1 MGLSMH
7 VWWTC
12 IDLRESC
19 DIAILARMTNI
30 TWMDNRKLMEE
41 MWPKWKLEPVLSSLL
56 NEKWGSLHQDKLQ
69 SCIRQH
75 RLVRDFKP
83 EIATIH
89 KAYCALIPQN
99 LIGEREVEQTR
110 DDLQRCTPP
119 SERELQEWD
128 DWAAVILA
136 NVTDDEI
143 EAVREQMTYVP
154 TTNRVLAVAVE
165 HVRLNAKRGNR

>member
-1 MGLSMH
+1 
-7 VWWTC
+7 
-12 IDLRESC
+12 
-19 DIAILARMTNI
+19 MTTI

-69 SCIRQH
+69 TCIRQH

-83 EIATIH
+83 EIAAIH

-99 LIGEREVEQTR
+99 LVGEREVEQTR

-119 SERELQEWD
+119 SERELKEWD
-128 DWAAVILA
+128 EWAETML
-136 NVTDDEI
+136 NDVT
-143 EAVREQMTYVP
+143 VRELEQVSEFIGHVP
-154 TTNRVLAVAVE
+154 ESRRILAVAVE
-165 HVRLNAKRGNR
+165 HVRLNTKRGNR

>member
-1 MGLSMH
+1 
-7 VWWTC
+7 
-12 IDLRESC
+12 
-19 DIAILARMTNI
+19 
-30 TWMDNRKLMEE
+30 MEE

-99 LIGEREVEQTR
+99 LVGEREVEQTR

-128 DWAAVILA
+128 DWAETML
-136 NVTDDEI
+136 NDVTVQEL
-143 EAVREQMTYVP
+143 EQVSDFIGHIP
-154 TTNRVLAVAVE
+154 ESRRILAVAVE

>member
-1 MGLSMH
+1 
-7 VWWTC
+7 
-12 IDLRESC
+12 
-19 DIAILARMTNI
+19 
-30 TWMDNRKLMEE
+30 MDNRKLMEE

-99 LIGEREVEQTR
+99 LVGEREVEQTR

-128 DWAAVILA
+128 DWAETML
-136 NVTDDEI
+136 NDVTVQEL
-143 EAVREQMTYVP
+143 EQVSDFIGHVP
-154 TTNRVLAVAVE
+154 ESRRILAVAVE
-165 HVRLNAKRGNR
+165 HVRLNTKRGNR

>member
-1 MGLSMH
+1 
-7 VWWTC
+7 
-12 IDLRESC
+12 
-19 DIAILARMTNI
+19 
-30 TWMDNRKLMEE
+30 MDNRKLMEE

-99 LIGEREVEQTR
+99 LVGEREVEQTR

-128 DWAAVILA
+128 DWAETML
-136 NVTDDEI
+136 NDVT
-143 EAVREQMTYVP
+143 VRELEQVSDFIGHIP
-154 TTNRVLAVAVE
+154 ESRRILAVAVE
-165 HVRLNAKRGNR
+165 HVRLNTKRGNR